1 MMMIDVC
8 FKSSEGLQNLLREE
22 EAISQLL
29 RRCSLLRKV
38 FLKMVILLAI
48 FAVYTEKYG
57 IWLYLKKLLQGYYP
71 LAIKSS
77 LKSQCFR

>member
-1 MMMIDVC
+1 MMTIDVC

-38 FLKMVILLAI
+38 FLKNGNFISYFCRI
-48 FAVYTEKYG
+48 HGK
-57 IWLYLKKLLQGYYP
+57 IWNMALLKKVAPRVLP
-71 LAIKSS
+71 FSDK
-77 LKSQCFR
+77 K